1 MRKVLVFVMA
11 LSLSVMLLGCSGTDT
26 SKEANDTTQ
35 NTKQEEKQD
44 TSQEK
49 TEPTQDKTEQK
60 DEQVEENDS
69 KDHEAQDQILKLYYI
84 SDSEEIECAEIRTN
98 LLQTTDIWN
107 GLIGEGVLSSEC
119 KMNSCN
125 VDQEQKTI
133 DLDVDSGTG
142 SYIRSMGTTGE
153 QQILTCITKSFL
165 KTYGC
170 ERLKITENGQ
180 PLETGHTVLEGYMTA
195 DE

>member
-1 MRKVLVFVMA
+1 MRKILVFVMV
-11 LSLSVMLLGCSGTDT
+11 LSLSAMLLGCSGTDT

-60 DEQVEENDS
+60 DEQAEENDS
-69 KDHEAQDQILKLYYI
+69 KAEDSGDHEAQDQILKLYYI

-119 KMNSCN
+119 KMNRKQSILMWIPEL
-125 VDQEQKTI
+125 VLTSEVWGRQEKNKYLYVLKSLFWKHT
-133 DLDVDSGTG
+133 DVND
-142 SYIRSMGTTGE
+142 
-153 QQILTCITKSFL
+153 
-165 KTYGC
+165 
-170 ERLKITENGQ
+170 
-180 PLETGHTVLEGYMTA
+180 
-195 DE
+195 

>member
-1 MRKVLVFVMA
+1 MTAK
-11 LSLSVMLLGCSGTDT
+11 
-26 SKEANDTTQ
+26 K
-35 NTKQEEKQD
+35 
-44 TSQEK
+44 K
-49 TEPTQDKTEQK
+49 TAG
-60 DEQVEENDS
+60 
-69 KDHEAQDQILKLYYI
+69 DHEAQDQILKLYYI

-142 SYIRSMGTTGE
+142 SYIRGMGTTGE
-153 QQILTCITKSFL
+153 EQILICIKKSFL
-165 KTYGC
+165 ETYGC

-180 PLETGHTVLEGYMTA
+180 PLETGHTVIKGYMTA

>member
-26 SKEANDTTQ
+26 SKEAKDTTQ
-35 NTKQEEKQD
+35 DTSQEDKQD

-49 TEPTQDKTEQK
+49 AEPTQDKTEQK

-69 KDHEAQDQILKLYYI
+69 GDHEAQDQILKLYYI

-107 GLIGEGVLSSEC
+107 GLIGEGVLNSEC

-142 SYIRSMGTTGE
+142 SYIRGMGTTGE
-153 QQILTCITKSFL
+153 EQILTCITKSFL